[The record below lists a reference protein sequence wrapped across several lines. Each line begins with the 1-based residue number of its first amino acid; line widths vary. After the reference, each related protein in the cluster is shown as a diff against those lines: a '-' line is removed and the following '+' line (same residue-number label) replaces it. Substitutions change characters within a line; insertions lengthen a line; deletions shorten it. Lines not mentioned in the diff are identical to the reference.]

1 MKLLLVNPRGF
12 CAGVRMAIDVVDQI
26 LDLCPDEEIYV
37 YHDIVH
43 NTHVVRDFERRGV
56 TFVED
61 VADVPEGRIVVFS
74 AHGVSPAVRRAAA
87 ERNLMAVDATCPLVT
102 KVHMEAIR
110 YARQGYQ
117 ILLVGHRDHQE
128 VIGTS
133 GEAPGAITVVETPE
147 EAWRVRVADP
157 ERVAY
162 LTQTTLSVDDATAII
177 GELKKRFPAI
187 KAPPKDDICYATTN
201 RQHAVREL
209 APECQ
214 LVLVIGSR
222 HSSNSNRLVE
232 IAQHSGC
239 MACLID
245 DESDIDPAWFEGVE
259 SVLVTAGASAPEEL
273 VAQVCR
279 WVVERYGAR
288 IELRNITEERVE
300 FDIPRTLKTMMRD
313 QGIDPAERRL
323 RVEPPEITAERYGA
337 TPLTIGQT

>member
-1 MKLLLVNPRGF
+1 
-12 CAGVRMAIDVVDQI
+12 MAIDVVDQV
-26 LDLCPDEEIYV
+26 LDLCPGQPVYV

-87 ERNLMAVDATCPLVT
+87 ERRLTAIDATCPLVT

-110 YARQGYQ
+110 YAAQGYQ
-117 ILLVGHRDHQE
+117 ILLVGHRNHQE

-133 GEAPGAITVVETPE
+133 GEAPAAITVVETPE
-147 EAWRVRVADP
+147 EAWTVEVSDP
-157 ERVAY
+157 DKVAY
-162 LTQTTLSVDDATAII
+162 LTQTTLSVDDAERII
-177 GELKKRFPAI
+177 GELKKRFPNL
-187 KAPPKDDICYATTN
+187 KAPPRDDICYATTN

-232 IAQHSGC
+232 IAQASGC
-239 MACLID
+239 TACLID
-245 DESDIDPAWFEGVE
+245 DESDIDPAWFENVE
-259 SVLVTAGASAPEEL
+259 NALVTAGASAPEDL

-279 WVVERYGAR
+279 WVVERFGAE
-288 IELRNITEERVE
+288 IELRTITEERVE
-300 FDIPRTLKTMMRD
+300 FDIPGTLKKMMRAG
-313 QGIDPAERRL
+313 GIDPAERRV
-323 RVEPPEITAERYGA
+323 RIEPPEITRERYGA
-337 TPLTIGQT
+337 TPLTIGET